1 MILHGIAF
9 SATSTRHVKALTICL
24 ILGDEARR
32 CRTTL
37 PSPPQVPAMD
47 GEEREAT
54 LAEVRLKTVL

>member
-1 MILHGIAF
+1 MLSKILCIA
-9 SATSTRHVKALTICL
+9 
-24 ILGDEARR
+24 GDEARR